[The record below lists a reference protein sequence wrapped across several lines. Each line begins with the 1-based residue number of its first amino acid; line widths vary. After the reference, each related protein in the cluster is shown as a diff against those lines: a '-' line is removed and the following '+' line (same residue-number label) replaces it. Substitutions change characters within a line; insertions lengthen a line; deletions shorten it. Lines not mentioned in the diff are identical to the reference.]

1 MRHADLLV
9 VPSRREGFGN
19 VLLEGLALGT
29 PAVAAD
35 CPGAIREIYGDHP
48 AVHLVPAEDPAA
60 LAATIIEKC
69 RMLARAPTKSAAAA
83 AWRAKFAVQKSADEY
98 GAMLTGRIS
107 EQRRS
112 G

>member
-1 MRHADLLV
+1 MLGLLLLAQIRSDHFRVVTDL
-9 VPSRREGFGN
+9 RRC
-19 VLLEGLALGT
+19 AT
-29 PAVAAD
+29 
-35 CPGAIREIYGDHP
+35 GDHP